1 MPEFIQ
7 YLLFVGFAGLM
18 LLLRLDARRFGAAE
32 WDTEDGDWR
41 AWLSR
46 LTWYAAGLAL
56 GLTIFALH
64 PSPASELNLVF
75 APDRGEALL
84 LGLLY
89 GAAGIVAAFGLAI
102 ITHGRVRFPH
112 PSRYPGG
119 VLNAM
124 GTAFFDEFL
133 FRGVMLGLL
142 LSLGLPDWMAVSGA
156 ALIYVGAIRASTGG
170 RGVLAMLAALAIG
183 LVGGVLVLMTAGIA
197 AAFMGHAATRFA
209 LFMTMGYPVI
219 VGSGTLLGPGSGSGI
234 NGATGDSRAWLIP
247 PRGYPGRGD
256 RDDGH
261 GGIGPVRPA

>member
-1 MPEFIQ
+1 MPDFMQ
-7 YLLFVGFAGLM
+7 YFLFVGFAGLM
-18 LLLRLDARRFGAAE
+18 LLMRLDARRFGAAE

-41 AWLSR
+41 VWLSR

-84 LGLLY
+84 LGLIY
-89 GAAGIVAAFGLAI
+89 GAAGVAAAFALAI
-102 ITHGRVRFPH
+102 ITRGRVSFAH
-112 PSRYPGG
+112 PARYPGG
-119 VLNAM
+119 VLSAV

-142 LSLGLPDWMAVSGA
+142 LSLGLPDWMAVTGA

-170 RGVLAMLAALAIG
+170 RGLLALLGSLAIG
-183 LVGGVLVLMTAGIA
+183 LVGGALVLMTAGIA
-197 AAFMGHAATRFA
+197 AAFMGHAVTRFA

-219 VGSGTLLGPGSGSGI
+219 VESGALLQPGSIVGAG
-234 NGATGDSRAWLIP
+234 GATGDSRAWLIP
-247 PRGYPGRGD
+247 PRGHPGGGD
-256 RDDGH
+256 RDDGR